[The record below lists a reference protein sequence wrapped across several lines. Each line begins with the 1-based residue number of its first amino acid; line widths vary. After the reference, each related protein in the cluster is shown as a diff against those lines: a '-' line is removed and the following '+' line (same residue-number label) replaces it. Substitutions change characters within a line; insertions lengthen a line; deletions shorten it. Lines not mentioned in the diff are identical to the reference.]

1 MCVKTN
7 NEGGEPPRSV
17 QQQLQPTQGQ
27 HQSQQQSQPQQSQV
41 QQQTQLQQQMQ
52 LQHLQLQHQTQ
63 QQQHQQS
70 QQHLTAKRRKPLD
83 DLSAAVV
90 GDCKRNRILADS
102 QEFPESQENQF
113 PSLAP
118 SLTHSPPL
126 AHQPVTQTMPED
138 LIIPSPPTRRRSLLM
153 WNPRLRG
160 KDERRKVLK
169 ISISK
174 LRLIDDPEVF
184 LRRSVLVNNTL
195 KKLQKE
201 IRDERSS
208 QRFYDV
214 RNPWRPVAE
223 ETCLEAMEPPS
234 KRRRETEAERLE
246 SSDEEIFGVSS
257 DVVRV
262 SVPKPTGVSSSSSS
276 SSSSESEDE
285 SAEQMLH
292 NSGGFNCQTSPRDS
306 KEQSSVTCASQF
318 RRLEDS
324 VSVLDSVVYHS
335 LIASLES

>member
-1 MCVKTN
+1 MF
-7 NEGGEPPRSV
+7 E
-17 QQQLQPTQGQ
+17 
-27 HQSQQQSQPQQSQV
+27 
-41 QQQTQLQQQMQ
+41 
-52 LQHLQLQHQTQ
+52 
-63 QQQHQQS
+63 
-70 QQHLTAKRRKPLD
+70 
-83 DLSAAVV
+83 
-90 GDCKRNRILADS
+90 
-102 QEFPESQENQF
+102 
-113 PSLAP
+113 
-118 SLTHSPPL
+118 
-126 AHQPVTQTMPED
+126 
-138 LIIPSPPTRRRSLLM
+138 
-153 WNPRLRG
+153 G

-201 IRDERSS
+201 IRDEKTS

-214 RNPWRPVAE
+214 RSAWRPLAE
-223 ETCLEAMEPPS
+223 ETCFDSSLDPPA
-234 KRRRETEAERLE
+234 KRRKDSEPEDLRQE

-262 SVPKPTGVSSSSSS
+262 SVPKPLNTTCSSS

-285 SAEQMLH
+285 NTDSAQHQMMTGINQNDCMILC
-292 NSGGFNCQTSPRDS
+292 NNKGDNNNKDADVLQTQQQASSPN
-306 KEQSSVTCASQF
+306 SVTCATQF

-324 VSVLDSVVYHS
+324 GVSVLDSVVYHS